1 MRSKKLVRSDY
12 YSFAY
17 NKTFRKTVV
26 RRCSV
31 NKLFLEISQTSQEN
45 TCARFSFL
53 KKRLWHRCFPVN
65 FAKFLRTSFLQ
76 NTLGG

>member
-17 NKTFRKTVV
+17 NKTFRKAVV

-76 NTLGG
+76 NTFGG